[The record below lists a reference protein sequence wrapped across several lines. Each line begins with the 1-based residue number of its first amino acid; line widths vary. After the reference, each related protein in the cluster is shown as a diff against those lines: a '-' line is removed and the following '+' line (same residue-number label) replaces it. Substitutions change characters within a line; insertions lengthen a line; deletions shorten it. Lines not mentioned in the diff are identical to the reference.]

1 MQTFREFTPH
11 LNPLPFE
18 GRGEGGVPVATF
30 ASKFATDF
38 ASPLRKRRGE
48 GEELTLI

>member
-18 GRGEGGVPVATF
+18 GRSEGGVPVATF

-38 ASPLRKRRGE
+38 SSQKEERGS
-48 GEELTLI
+48 EELTLI